1 MNQEFIPLKSVL
13 NSERTLKVV
22 RSAILPA
29 VRHMPRLANLDC
41 DCGKRHLKQF
51 LFTIIYFLTNIF
63 ALGNALTDRLILR
76 LGRRQLTQSRY
87 WRLSQHVLHHCVWFS
102 TCFSIIIDVILPVKE
117 FLCSYDHPTFWVF
130 CCVTRGST
138 VH

>member
-13 NSERTLKVV
+13 NSVHTLKVMY
-22 RSAILPA
+22 STILPA
-29 VRHMPRLANLDC
+29 VRRMPRLANLDC
-41 DCGKRHLKQF
+41 DCDKRHLKQF
-51 LFTIIYFLTNIF
+51 LFTIIYFLANIF
-63 ALGNALTDRLILR
+63 ALRNALTDRLISR
-76 LGRRQLTQSRY
+76 LGTRQLTQSRY
-87 WRLSQHVLHHCVWFS
+87 WRLSQLALNHCVWFY
-102 TCFSIIIDVILPVKE
+102 IIVDVILPVKE